1 MLRRGRRVD
10 RRYWEYWQQAQ
21 VRQLRSRQQAAD
33 QAWKEVAQ
41 MAQVLRQDFGASRVV
56 VFGSLAK
63 GRFAEE
69 SDIDLAVAGI
79 PKERF
84 FEALAKVNR
93 HSRRWVDLK
102 PLEDLDPYFRQ
113 RILQTGIELE
123 DSSG

>member
-1 MLRRGRRVD
+1 MD

-21 VRQLRSRQQAAD
+21 ARQLRSRQQAAD

-102 PLEDLDPYFRQ
+102 PLEDLDPYFCQ
-113 RILQTGIELE
+113 RILQTGIELDE
-123 DSSG
+123 NSE

>member
-1 MLRRGRRVD
+1 VD
-10 RRYWEYWQQAQ
+10 RRYVEYWQQAQ
-21 VRQLRSRQQAAD
+21 ARQLRSRQQAAD
-33 QAWKEVAQ
+33 QAWKAVAE
-41 MAQVLRQDFGASRVV
+41 MAEVLRRDFGASRIV

-93 HSRRWVDLK
+93 HSQRWVDLK

-123 DSSG
+123 DTAFSDFT